1 MRDSERDAGL
11 LRAVGPTALA
21 ASLIGQLVGAGIFA
35 LPAALAA
42 NLGVY
47 APLAILGC
55 GLAVGTVAICFAEGG
70 SRVPTSGGA
79 YGYIEVA
86 FGPLV
91 GYVAG
96 TWLWVGNVLACAGVV
111 AALADVVTSVLPPA
125 LRTAGRAASIVGALG
140 ALAAVNVAG
149 VAHAARLVKLTT
161 VAKLL
166 PLAVFIVA
174 GAGALRIA
182 NFSQA
187 MLPEGGSIGR
197 AVILALFAYLGM
209 EVSLSASGEV
219 AQPNRT
225 IPRAVMVTMLSVM
238 GLYLAIQL
246 VAQGILGASLAHSS
260 VPLADAMGQISPTLR
275 GLMYA
280 GAALSMF
287 GMLTGDLLGSP
298 RQLFAFA
305 RDGLLPRVLG
315 RIHDRSHAPYVAILC
330 YAAIAAALA
339 LSGSFAA
346 LATLAALNTAAVY
359 VLACAAAW
367 RLARRGIA
375 LAGAP
380 LQFPLLGLSATVGMS
395 SMLVVIALASRQE
408 ILGVA
413 ALGIASALVY
423 LMQMRTAV
431 LPGRTP

>member
-1 MRDSERDAGL
+1 
-11 LRAVGPTALA
+11 VGPTALA
-21 ASLIGQLVGAGIFA
+21 ASLVGQLVGAGIFA

-47 APLAILGC
+47 APLAIVGC
-55 GLAVGTVAICFAEGG
+55 GLAVGAVAICFAEGG

-86 FGPLV
+86 FGPLL

-96 TWLWVGNVLACAGVV
+96 NWLWVGNVLANAGVA
-111 AALADVVTSVLPPA
+111 AALADVVTSLLPPA
-125 LRTAGRAASIVGALG
+125 LRTAGRVGTIVGVLG
-140 ALAAVNVAG
+140 TLAAVNVAG
-149 VAHAARLVKLTT
+149 VAHAARLVKVTT
-161 VAKLL
+161 AAKLL
-166 PLAVFIVA
+166 PLIVFVIA
-174 GAGALRIA
+174 GVGALHAA

-187 MLPEGGSIGR
+187 MPPEGGSVGR
-197 AVILALFAYLGM
+197 AAILALFAYLGM

-225 IPRAVMVTMLSVM
+225 IPRAVMVAMLSVI

-246 VAQGILGASLAHSS
+246 IAQGILGAALAHSS
-260 VPLADAMGQISPTLR
+260 VPLADAMGHISPMLR

-280 GAALSMF
+280 AAALSMF

-298 RQLFAFA
+298 RQLFAFG

-315 RIHDRSHAPYVAILC
+315 RVHNRSHAPHVAILC
-330 YAAIAAALA
+330 YAAISAALA

-346 LATLAALNTAAVY
+346 LATLAALNSAAVY

-380 LQFPLLGLSATVGMS
+380 LQFPLLGLAATVGTS
-395 SMLVVIALASRQE
+395 SMLVVIALATRQE
-408 ILGVA
+408 ILGVV
-413 ALGIASALVY
+413 ALGVASALVY
-423 LMQMRTAV
+423 LMQSRAA
-431 LPGRTP
+431 LRPARPP

>member
-1 MRDSERDAGL
+1 VRDSERDAGL

-174 GAGALRIA
+174 GVGALRIA

-246 VAQGILGASLAHSS
+246 IAQGILGASLAHSS
-260 VPLADAMGQISPTLR
+260 VPLADAMGHISPTLR
-275 GLMYA
+275 GLMY
-280 GAALSMF
+280 
-287 GMLTGDLLGSP
+287 
-298 RQLFAFA
+298 AFA

>member
-1 MRDSERDAGL
+1 MRDCGRDAGL
-11 LRAVGPTALA
+11 VRAVGPTALA
-21 ASLIGQLVGAGIFA
+21 ASLIGQIVGAGIFA

-47 APLAILGC
+47 APLAIVGC

-96 TWLWVGNVLACAGVV
+96 TWLWVGNVLANASVA
-111 AALADVVTSVLPPA
+111 AALADVVTSLLP
-125 LRTAGRAASIVGALG
+125 LGTAGRVGTIVGVLG

-149 VAHAARLVKLTT
+149 VAHAARLVKVTT
-161 VAKLL
+161 AAKLL
-166 PLAVFIVA
+166 PLIVFVIA
-174 GAGALRIA
+174 GVGALHAA

-187 MLPEGGSIGR
+187 IPPEGGSVGR
-197 AVILALFAYLGM
+197 AAILALFAYLGM

-225 IPRAVMVTMLSVM
+225 IPRAVMVAMLSVI

-246 VAQGILGASLAHSS
+246 IAQGILGASLAHSS
-260 VPLADAMGQISPTLR
+260 VPLADAMGRISPTLR
-275 GLMYA
+275 ALMYA
-280 GAALSMF
+280 AAALSMF

-298 RQLFAFA
+298 RQLFAFG

-315 RIHDRSHAPYVAILC
+315 RLHNRSHAPHVAILC
-330 YAAIAAALA
+330 YAAISAALA

-346 LATLAALNTAAVY
+346 LATLAALNSAAVY

-367 RLARRGIA
+367 RLARRGVA

-380 LQFPLLGLSATVGMS
+380 LQFPLLGLAATVGTG
-395 SMLVVIALASRQE
+395 SMLVVIALATRQE
-408 ILGVA
+408 ILGVV

-423 LMQMRTAV
+423 LMQSRAA
-431 LPGRTP
+431 LRPARPP

>member
-1 MRDSERDAGL
+1 
-11 LRAVGPTALA
+11 
-21 ASLIGQLVGAGIFA
+21 
-35 LPAALAA
+35 
-42 NLGVY
+42 
-47 APLAILGC
+47 
-55 GLAVGTVAICFAEGG
+55 
-70 SRVPTSGGA
+70 
-79 YGYIEVA
+79 
-86 FGPLV
+86 
-91 GYVAG
+91 
-96 TWLWVGNVLACAGVV
+96 
-111 AALADVVTSVLPPA
+111 
-125 LRTAGRAASIVGALG
+125 
-140 ALAAVNVAG
+140 
-149 VAHAARLVKLTT
+149 
-161 VAKLL
+161 
-166 PLAVFIVA
+166 
-174 GAGALRIA
+174 
-182 NFSQA
+182 
-187 MLPEGGSIGR
+187 
-197 AVILALFAYLGM
+197 
-209 EVSLSASGEV
+209 
-219 AQPNRT
+219 
-225 IPRAVMVTMLSVM
+225 M
-238 GLYLAIQL
+238 G
-246 VAQGILGASLAHSS
+246 H
-260 VPLADAMGQISPTLR
+260 ISPTLR

>member
-1 MRDSERDAGL
+1 MA
-11 LRAVGPTALA
+11 T
-21 ASLIGQLVGAGIFA
+21 
-35 LPAALAA
+35 
-42 NLGVY
+42 
-47 APLAILGC
+47 
-55 GLAVGTVAICFAEGG
+55 
-70 SRVPTSGGA
+70 
-79 YGYIEVA
+79 
-86 FGPLV
+86 
-91 GYVAG
+91 
-96 TWLWVGNVLACAGVV
+96 
-111 AALADVVTSVLPPA
+111 
-125 LRTAGRAASIVGALG
+125 IVGALG

-149 VAHAARLVKLTT
+149 VAHAARLVKVTT
-161 VAKLL
+161 AAKLP
-166 PLAVFIVA
+166 PLIVFVIA
-174 GAGALRIA
+174 GVGALHAA

-225 IPRAVMVTMLSVM
+225 IPRAVMVAMLSVM

-246 VAQGILGASLAHSS
+246 IAQGILGASLAHSS
-260 VPLADAMGQISPTLR
+260 VPLADAMGHISPTLR
-275 GLMYA
+275 GLMYV

-346 LATLAALNTAAVY
+346 LATLPRAQHRCGVRLCLCSRVAAGAPRDRACRSTAAV
-359 VLACAAAW
+359 
-367 RLARRGIA
+367 
-375 LAGAP
+375 
-380 LQFPLLGLSATVGMS
+380 PLLGLSATVGIS

-413 ALGIASALVY
+413 ARASRA
-423 LMQMRTAV
+423 RWCT
-431 LPGRTP
+431 